1 MTTSLLERYQGAL
14 LGTLCGDA
22 LLAPYEWSWPPEAI
36 KADIERRG
44 GLVAHEYEPFDYI
57 EPWKAKRTIPAGQ
70 PTDDSELAAALA
82 ESLVSKGELDPR
94 DLYYRLRSF
103 IHGRKSILT
112 DIAYGIGGTLS
123 DALSSDTYE
132 MSLERF
138 AQGEVKT
145 PPSNGS
151 LMRCIPIPLFYFN
164 KRFLALV
171 DAART
176 QSLVTHRNPACVA
189 ACIAYSIYVRSIL
202 DGLGPAR
209 AAVRMLRDLSSR
221 EVERSSA
228 IDEVLELD
236 FSQPP
241 TWEEIEPQK
250 GSVMLSLR
258 IAIWASIDAKDF
270 ADGIIKVG
278 LLGGDTDTYGAIA
291 GGILGAHFGVQ
302 GIPEKWSS
310 VMKGRAKML
319 DLADQLD
326 ELAYA

>member
-1 MTTSLLERYQGAL
+1 M
-14 LGTLCGDA
+14 LGKHAGDS
-22 LLAPYEWSWPPEAI
+22 LLAPYEWSWTPEEI
-36 KADIERRG
+36 MADITARG
-44 GLVAHEYEPFDYI
+44 GLVPHEYEPFDFVDTWDKTGKTMI
-57 EPWKAKRTIPAGQ
+57 SAGQ

-82 ESLVSKGELDPR
+82 QSLVQKGELDPR
-94 DLYYRLRSF
+94 DLYYQLRSF